1 MPLILGKE
9 VKMTEYRFCLEP
21 YKGFKHRCPNCG
33 QKSFVRYIDNETGE
47 YLSDEVGKCDRE
59 DKCGY
64 HYPPRE
70 YFAEHPKERVK
81 LTIKRMHMTSHKEAH
96 KPTKTVDI
104 DDTYVIRSQ
113 SDKSNFVCFLKKLFD
128 CDTVERLITA
138 YRIGA
143 AKDGSVIFWQI
154 DTSQAVHTGKMMQ
167 YDPETGHR
175 RKDVEKPV
183 DWIHSRLKATGQ
195 LPADWE
201 LVQCLFGEHLL
212 PDNPDATVCLVE
224 SEKTAIIC
232 AAVFPD
238 YIWLATGGKQNLN
251 DSVCQCLK
259 GRNVAVFPDLMAFDK
274 WKGKVKGIA
283 RTVGFTVYVSDIL
296 ENMATDEEKQEGL
309 DIADYLI
316 DLKEQEDNTYQLAKD
331 GLYPLT
337 DD

>member
-1 MPLILGKE
+1 MAE
-9 VKMTEYRFCLEP
+9 FRFSLEP
-21 YKGFKHRCPNCG
+21 YKGSKHQCPSCG
-33 QKSFVRYIDNETGE
+33 QNTFVRYIDNETGE
-47 YLSDEVGKCDRE
+47 YLSDEVGRCDRE

-70 YFAEHPKERVK
+70 FFDEHPGERSK
-81 LTIKRMHMTSHKEAH
+81 YIEKGRTMTHQGPQK
-96 KPTKTVDI
+96 TKNFVGIDSSYVD
-104 DDTYVIRSQ
+104 RSQ
-113 SDKSNFVCFLKKLFD
+113 SDRSNFIKFLRNLFD
-128 CDTVERLITA
+128 ADMIERLITT

-154 DTSQAVHTGKMMQ
+154 DTSQVVHTGKMMQ

-212 PDNPDATVCLVE
+212 PDNPDAIVCLVE